1 MPIKY
6 GTTGNDNPL
15 RGTSGNDSLY
25 GLEGDD
31 FILTEDGED
40 YVEAG
45 DGDDEVNGY
54 DGIGGAYTYYP
65 VTGVKTI
72 HGGNGNDFIVGGAD
86 GDVLY
91 GDDGNDQLYGRNGN
105 DILSGGLG
113 ADYMNGGPG
122 NDTYYVSDI
131 HDVVDDVS
139 GVDTAYVSASFVK
152 IPSSIEKV
160 IYTDGAQALPYWV
173 DALLPDEAA
182 GNAFETLLGSAHT
195 YLYTF
200 PTSLPSYDT
209 NASHG
214 VGFKAFSAIQIARAE
229 AALSYVSSVI
239 DVHFQKTNNPGVL
252 NTFVFASNDQ
262 TSSAGF
268 GNFPS
273 EFMIGSDLYFD
284 RYSENTSFADGTYGA
299 LTLIHEIGHGLGLE
313 HPFSHAQA
321 GSSSVSDPPYLSG
334 TEESTAW
341 TVMSYNDSPAQY
353 LLNFSPLDIAAL
365 QYIYGPS
372 KTSRTG
378 NDTYKLSATE
388 PNFIW
393 DGAGLDTLD
402 ASTLNQGATLYLTP
416 GYWGFVGSAKASN
429 ITAAGQVTVNFGTVI
444 ENLTGTSFADKLY
457 GNELSNVLTGGMG
470 NDWLEGWAGDDIL
483 LGGQGDDQLL
493 GGAGIDTAQYS
504 GAYASYNFSNTAN
517 TFSVKDKRS
526 NADGIDVLTSV
537 ERLKFSDKSV
547 AIDLDGNAGVVAKVI
562 GAVLGSDAIKLSNI
576 VGIGLRYVDNG
587 MSYADLGLT
596 ALNAVGA
603 VTPDVIVSTLWRNVM
618 GFTPTVNDKAPYL
631 KMLAE
636 GTKPGDLV
644 VLAGDFSLNLN
655 KIGLVGL
662 AQTGLEFS

>member
-25 GLEGDD
+25 GLAGDD

-54 DGIGGAYTYYP
+54 DGVAGAYTYYP

-72 HGGNGNDFIVGGAD
+72 HGGNGNDFIVGGAN

-91 GDDGNDQLYGRNGN
+91 GDDGNDQLYGRSGN

-122 NDTYYVSDI
+122 NDTYYVSDM
-131 HDVVDDVS
+131 HDVVEDAS
-139 GVDTAYVSASFVK
+139 GMDTAYVSTSFVK

-160 IYTDGAQALPYWV
+160 IYTDGALALPYWV

-182 GNAFETLLGSAHT
+182 GNAFDTLLGSDHT

-200 PTSLPSYDT
+200 PTSLPSYDA
-209 NASHG
+209 NVSHG
-214 VGFKAFSAIQIARAE
+214 LGFKAFTTVQIARVE
-229 AALSYVSSVI
+229 AALGHVSSVI
-239 DVHFQKTNNPGVL
+239 DVHFQKTSNPGVL
-252 NTFVFASNDQ
+252 NTFVFANNDQ

-268 GNFPS
+268 GNYPS

-284 RYSENTSFADGTYGA
+284 RYSDNATFADGTYGA

-313 HPFSHAQA
+313 HPFSHPQA
-321 GSSSVSDPPYLSG
+321 ASTSVSDPPYLTG
-334 TEESTAW
+334 AEESTAW
-341 TVMSYNDSPAQY
+341 TVMSYNDSSAQY
-353 LLNFSPLDIAAL
+353 FLNFSPLDIAAL

-378 NDTYKLSATE
+378 NDIYKLSATA

-393 DGAGLDTLD
+393 DGAGVDTLD
-402 ASTLNQGATLYLTP
+402 ASDLNQGATLCLTP
-416 GYWGFVGSAKASN
+416 GYWGYVGSAKATN
-429 ITAAGQVTVNFGTVI
+429 ITAAGQVTVNFGTAI
-444 ENLTGTSFADKLY
+444 ENLTGSAFADRLY
-457 GNELSNVLTGGMG
+457 GNQLANWISGGMG
-470 NDWLEGWAGDDIL
+470 NDALDAGGGDDVL
-483 LGGQGDDQLL
+483 LGGPGDDQLT
-493 GGAGIDTAQYS
+493 GGPGIDTAQFS
-504 GAYASYNFSNTAN
+504 GAYASYGLAATAS

-526 NADGIDVLTSV
+526 NADGLDVLTDV
-537 ERLKFSDKSV
+537 ERLRFSDKTL
-547 AIDLDGNAGVVAKVI
+547 AIDLNGNAGIVLKVI
-562 GAVLGSDAIKLSNI
+562 GAVLGSEAVKRPEL
-576 VGIGLRYVDNG
+576 VGMGLRYVDNG
-587 MSYADLGLT
+587 MSYADLGSI

-603 VTPDVIVSTLWRNVM
+603 FTPDAIVSTLWRNVV
-618 GFTPTVNDKAPYL
+618 GLNASANDKAPYL
-631 KMLAE
+631 KMLAD

-644 VLAGDFSLNLN
+644 VLAGDFSLNIQ

-662 AQTGLEFS
+662 SQTGIEFS